1 MSKAVGTTPITDIH
15 AGLLFSV
22 LKCGNCDKKFTVIG
36 DTIVNFNQLFSEHA
50 RNAYSFTHYNCE
62 EEA

>member
-22 LKCGNCDKKFTVIG
+22 LKCGNCDKNFTVIG
-36 DTIVNFNQLFSEHA
+36 NTIVNFNQLFSEHA
-50 RNAYSFTHYNCE
+50 NNAYSFTHYNCE
-62 EEA
+62 ETA